1 MEEALTDN
9 IRDLD
14 RQLKTIEHMIYV
26 SCKFTKTSEM
36 LRRVMESLVQG
47 YELFFSAAQET
58 FFQQNQKT
66 TNLQEKIQ
74 ILTENFVQRGIYVN
88 LSEYFLLKRLLLS
101 DFESVGEYRK
111 NLCLLIYLD
120 GEEYGITIS
129 KLLDFY
135 QSLKNVYT
143 IFLPPEY

>member
-1 MEEALTDN
+1 MDELQTEN

-36 LRRVMESLVQG
+36 IRRVMESIVQG
-47 YELFFSAAQET
+47 YEIFFSTAQKI
-58 FFQQNQKT
+58 FFNQNPRII
-66 TNLQEKIQ
+66 NLQEKIQ
-74 ILTENFVQRGIYVN
+74 ILTESFMQRGIYVN

-111 NLCLLIYLD
+111 NLCLLVYLD
-120 GEEYGITIS
+120 GEEYEITIA

-143 IFLPPEY
+143 IFLPSEF